1 MNIAIYVRISTDK
14 QDNQNQ
20 LTQLRAF
27 AATQGW
33 RIVLEYV
40 DLASGKNGDREQFK
54 ALFSAAPLKG
64 LKNDA
69 PNNPLCCVP

>member
-1 MNIAIYVRISTDK
+1 MCGHRQCPDQHR
-14 QDNQNQ
+14 QDTTNH
-20 LTQLRAF
+20 LEQLRAF
-27 AATQGW
+27 ARTQRW